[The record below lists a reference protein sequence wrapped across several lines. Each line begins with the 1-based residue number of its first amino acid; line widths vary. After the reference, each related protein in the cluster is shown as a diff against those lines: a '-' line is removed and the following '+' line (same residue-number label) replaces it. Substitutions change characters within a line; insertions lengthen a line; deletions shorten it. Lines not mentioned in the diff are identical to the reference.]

1 MQKRKTINVNDI
13 INATKNID
21 RFSFIQGKNNQSIN
35 LSIKIHYVNS
45 TFSLCFMY
53 FIDSKLPFLN
63 PNRKDEEAQLQKQ
76 LEQVLAA
83 DDEDEDEGQQI
94 NTNADAQMNE

>member
-1 MQKRKTINVNDI
+1 
-13 INATKNID
+13 
-21 RFSFIQGKNNQSIN
+21 
-35 LSIKIHYVNS
+35 
-45 TFSLCFMY
+45 MY